1 MDKKIKIIKVKSEQE
16 LKNNVCTNL
25 KEKFI
30 ANITR
35 KVGLFLTDF
44 KKNPNRINETL
55 ENIIEKYLFLYQ
67 IVNIDSN
74 KDLESSFKL
83 NNKILISRIESKSNK
98 VQENETI
105 DKLLLNIVV
114 SLASVNN
121 NNEKLSI
128 KSVSKII
135 NYLYNDLNPRE
146 IEKNIQSKMDLI
158 YEGLQ
163 KEIKF
168 EKEMIKG
175 DIYSKIYKE
184 NHKYLGLINK
194 ERNKTTTIIN
204 DKIKNLE
211 IEKSNLKK
219 AIKTDKTQKTLK
231 NLLNFLN
238 LKQVLKLEDIEKIK
252 NIDKLYLEKNLNNEE
267 LYELFKDEKYKKNI
281 DNIKTKYKE
290 IFKQI
295 ENKNENDMTEKEKIY
310 LNNKKISNNVMF
322 EIFEYILRNEEK
334 QINKDYLFKIL
345 TSSKDSDLNII
356 ILIEDYINF
365 IKDKMKFNQNFSLNK
380 FFKLESKQSE
390 NQEMTI

>member
-1 MDKKIKIIKVKSEQE
+1 MSEKIEIIKVKSEE
-16 LKNNVCTNL
+16 EVKNKVCENL
-25 KEKFI
+25 KQRFI
-30 ANITR
+30 ATITATI
-35 KVGLFLTDF
+35 GFSLINL
-44 KKNPNRINETL
+44 KKHPNRINEKI
-55 ENIIEKYLFLYQ
+55 EDIVEKYLFLYQ
-67 IVNIDSN
+67 IVNMDSE
-74 KDLESSFKL
+74 KDLEKSFKL

-105 DKLLLNIVV
+105 DKLLLNVTV

-121 NNEKLSI
+121 NGEKLSI
-128 KSVSKII
+128 KSVAKLV
-135 NYLYNDLNPRE
+135 NYLYNDLNIIE
-146 IEKNIQSKMDLI
+146 IEKKIQSKMDLI
-158 YEGLQ
+158 YEKYQ
-163 KEIKF
+163 KEIKS
-168 EKEMIKG
+168 EKEEVRS
-175 DIYSKIYKE
+175 DFYRQVHKE
-184 NHKYLGLINK
+184 NFKYLDKIFK
-194 ERNKTTTIIN
+194 EKKPTKKLIN
-204 DKIKNLE
+204 DKIKILE
-211 IEKSNLKK
+211 TEKINLKK
-219 AIKTDKTQKTLK
+219 TIKTDKTQKTLK

-345 TSSKDSDLNII
+345 TSSKESDLNII